1 VVVLVVV
8 AVITAATIGAFTTTP
23 DPAPAP
29 APTAAPAPLTGA
41 VVPASPSAAPA
52 LLTSSAA
59 PVPAPVPAPAV
70 YASGT
75 VDDLGTKEGIDLDT
89 GQRRDQNAPGVDI
102 SFSSTSTH
110 MDAMH
115 PSVYYQVLPQ
125 PVTQP
130 EKRMCDIPT
139 GWAREYKYVHDLTE
153 GRNIC
158 VRTDE
163 GRLSMMTVTK
173 RATKATGTIS
183 LRFVTWP

>member
-52 LLTSSAA
+52 PLTSSAA
-59 PVPAPVPAPAV
+59 PVSAPAV

-102 SFSSTSTH
+102 LFSSTSTH

-115 PSVYYQVLPQ
+115 PSVSYQVLPQ

-130 EKRMCDIPT
+130 EKRMCDMPA

-173 RATKATGTIS
+173 RHQRHRHHLIPVRHVALKS
-183 LRFVTWP
+183 Y